1 MEEMKKH
8 FKDESELEI
17 IAVSMDKDI
26 QKWSKLIA
34 DKNMTGIQ
42 LHTLPDSDFV
52 KFYDIG
58 ALPRYIIL
66 DKNGNVINPSEM
78 RPSEAGI
85 IQKLEAAIKGK

>member
-1 MEEMKKH
+1 M
-8 FKDESELEI
+8 
-17 IAVSMDKDI
+17 
-26 QKWSKLIA
+26 
-34 DKNMTGIQ
+34 Q

-58 ALPRYIIL
+58 ALPRYILL
-66 DKNGNVINPSEM
+66 DKNGNVINPSEI